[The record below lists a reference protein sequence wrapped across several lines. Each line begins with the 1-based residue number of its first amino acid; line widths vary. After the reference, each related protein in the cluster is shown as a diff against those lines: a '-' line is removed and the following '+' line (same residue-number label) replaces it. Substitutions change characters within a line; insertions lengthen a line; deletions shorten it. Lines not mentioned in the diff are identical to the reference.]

1 MVRGNTVVSQESIE
15 GMGNFGIYSDN
26 INDAIAYSV
35 VGIMVGKETVH
46 VVIYPDDISPINSCP
61 EETNAALQ
69 SISTAGIFNAYKFK
83 SSKCKIIGSDKN
95 FEGSHSLGYWKLLS
109 MAGLLTCLS
118 MSAGGPRC
126 LIPPLS

>member
-1 MVRGNTVVSQESIE
+1 MRGNTVVSQGSME

-26 INDAIAYSV
+26 INDAISYSV

-46 VVIYPDDISPINSCP
+46 VVIYADDISPINSCP

-69 SISTAGIFNAYKFK
+69 AISTAGIFNAYKFRP
-83 SSKCKIIGSDKN
+83 SKCKLIGSDMN
-95 FEGSHSLGYWKLLS
+95 FEGSHSLGYWKFLS
-109 MAGLLTCLS
+109 IAGVLTCLS
-118 MSAGGPRC
+118 ISAGGPRW